1 MENARTLNTKI
12 VDAVIMI
19 FIGLISLFCLL
30 PMVHLLAVS
39 FSSNGAIMAGKVS
52 IFPIG
57 FNLTAYKS
65 VFMHS
70 AMVKSLFFSIFL
82 VALYTLVAMCMTII
96 AAYPLTKQKLRGR
109 NFFLLLIV
117 LTMFFSG
124 GMIPDYLLMREL
136 YLLDTIWVLV
146 LPGAISA
153 FYLIILKTFF
163 SSIPSEL
170 EESAR
175 MDGASHLRILW
186 SIILP
191 LSLPSIA
198 TLSLFYAVGRWN
210 GFQDALIYINSQG
223 LYPIQL
229 KLYALVISGQAND
242 MSIMEAQNAGAPV
255 PQSLKAASI
264 MFGTVPI
271 LLVYPFIQRYFISG
285 VMIGAVKG

>member
-1 MENARTLNTKI
+1 MGNTTDNKI
-12 VDAVIMI
+12 VNLVIMI
-19 FIGLISLFCLL
+19 FIGILSLLCLL
-30 PMVHLLAVS
+30 PMVHLLAMS
-39 FSSNGAIMAGKVS
+39 FSSNGAIMAGKVTL
-52 IFPIG
+52 FPVG
-57 FNLTAYKS
+57 FNVTAYKS
-65 VFMHS
+65 VFAHS
-70 AMVKSLFFSIFL
+70 AMVQSLLFTILL
-82 VALYTLVAMCMTII
+82 VILFTAVAMFMTTI
-96 AAYPLTKQKLRGR
+96 AAYPLTKSKLPGR
-109 NFFLLLIV
+109 DFFLMVIV

-124 GMIPDYLLMREL
+124 GLIPDYLLMKEL
-136 YLLDTIWVLV
+136 HLLDSIWVLV

-153 FYLIILKTFF
+153 FYLIIMKSFF
-163 SSIPSEL
+163 SSIPIEL
-170 EESAR
+170 EESALI
-175 MDGASHLRILW
+175 DGASHFRILW
-186 SIILP
+186 SVILP

-210 GFQDALIYINSQG
+210 GFQDALIYINSQA

-229 KLYALVISGQAND
+229 KLYALVISGQATD

>member
-1 MENARTLNTKI
+1 MNTAANSKW
-12 VDAVIMI
+12 VDAVIMLV
-19 FIGLISLFCLL
+19 IGLISLLCLL
-30 PMVHLLAVS
+30 PMIHLLAMS

-52 IFPIG
+52 LFPIG

-65 VFMHS
+65 VFLHA
-70 AMVKSLFFSIFL
+70 AMVKSLFFTIFM
-82 VALYTLVAMCMTII
+82 VALFTLIAMFMTVI
-96 AAYPLTKQKLRGR
+96 AAYPLTKPKLKGR

-124 GMIPDYLLMREL
+124 GIIPDYLLMRSL
-136 YLLDTIWVLV
+136 NLLDTLWVLV

-153 FYLIILKTFF
+153 FYLIIMKTFF
-163 SSIPSEL
+163 SSIPVEL

-175 MDGASHLRILW
+175 MDGASHFRILI

-191 LSLPSIA
+191 LSLPALA

-210 GFQDALIYINSQG
+210 GFQDALIYITSQD

-242 MSIMEAQNAGAPV
+242 LAILEAQNAGAPV

-264 MFGTVPI
+264 MFGTIPI

>member
-1 MENARTLNTKI
+1 MNSVANNKF
-12 VDAVIMI
+12 VDGIIIAVIAVISILCLVPMI
-19 FIGLISLFCLL
+19 
-30 PMVHLLAVS
+30 HLLALS
-39 FSSNGAIMAGKVS
+39 FSSNGAIMAGKVTLS
-52 IFPIG
+52 PTG

-65 VFMHS
+65 VFLHS
-70 AMVKSLFFSIFL
+70 AMVRSLLFSILL
-82 VALYTLVAMCMTII
+82 VTVFTAVAMFMTII
-96 AAYPLTKQKLRGR
+96 AAYPLTKPKLKGR
-109 NFFLLLIV
+109 NFFLIVIV

-124 GMIPDYLLMREL
+124 GLIPDYLLMREL
-136 YLLDTIWVLV
+136 RLLDSFWVLV

-153 FYLIILKTFF
+153 FYLIIMKSFF
-163 SSIPSEL
+163 SSIPVEL

-175 MDGASHLRILW
+175 MDGANHFRVLW

-191 LSLPSIA
+191 LSLPAIA

-210 GFQDALIYINSQG
+210 GFQDALVYITSQN

-271 LLVYPFIQRYFISG
+271 LLIYPFIQRYFISG

>member
-1 MENARTLNTKI
+1 MSHAANSKW
-12 VDAVIMI
+12 VDACIIAFISVIC
-19 FIGLISLFCLL
+19 LLCLL
-30 PMVHLLAVS
+30 PMIHLLALS

-52 IFPIG
+52 LYPIG

-65 VFMHS
+65 VFAHA
-70 AMVKSLFFSIFL
+70 AMVRSLFFSIFL
-82 VALYTLVAMCMTII
+82 VCLFTAVAMLMTII
-96 AAYPLTKQKLRGR
+96 AAYPLTKSKLRGR
-109 NFFLLLIV
+109 NFFLFLIV

-124 GMIPDYLLMREL
+124 GIIPDYLLMREL
-136 YLLDTIWVLV
+136 MLLDKIWVLV

-153 FYLIILKTFF
+153 FYLLILKTFF
-163 SSIPSEL
+163 SSIPVEL

-175 MDGASHLRILW
+175 MDGASYFRILW
-186 SIILP
+186 SIMLP
-191 LSLPSIA
+191 LSLPSLA

-210 GFQDALIYINSQG
+210 GFQDALIYITSQE

-242 MSIMEAQNAGAPV
+242 LSIMEAQNAGAPV

-285 VMIGAVKG
+285 AMIGAVKG